1 MQSNTSQN
9 KDDLSTTQQS
19 LLQSLRV
26 PDQVEVDL
34 QKTELSEPEII
45 EMNNTFDIVNKIYQD
60 VLSPQL
66 EKNEKLKRKHKTL
79 LMNNIFKILNIQFRF
94 MYVFMFILLIGIIL
108 SNHLNISDSIIGNI
122 IDLLK
127 FYIASIIVELLSI
140 LFFIVKNVF
149 DKSIVDLIKNFD
161 KQNKN
166 KKKITKDKQ

>member
-1 MQSNTSQN
+1 
-9 KDDLSTTQQS
+9 
-19 LLQSLRV
+19 
-26 PDQVEVDL
+26 
-34 QKTELSEPEII
+34 
-45 EMNNTFDIVNKIYQD
+45 
-60 VLSPQL
+60 
-66 EKNEKLKRKHKTL
+66 
-79 LMNNIFKILNIQFRF
+79 MNNIFKILNIQFRF

-127 FYIASIIVELLSI
+127 FYITSIIVELLSI